1 MESHMKSL
9 CQILTYHMS
18 VPEGQALTTSI
29 LHYLIAMKVVDRPLL
44 GFQAF
49 QTLIVKVSIP
59 HSLGG
64 DRWAPLHQSYHLRYW
79 TVIDH
84 HFPKDQE

>member
-1 MESHMKSL
+1 MESHMRYL

-18 VPEGQALTTSI
+18 VLVGQALTMST

-49 QTLIVKVSIP
+49 QILIPKVLTP

-64 DRWAPLHQSYHLRYW
+64 DPW
-79 TVIDH
+79 T
-84 HFPKDQE
+84 P

>member
-1 MESHMKSL
+1 
-9 CQILTYHMS
+9 MS
-18 VPEGQALTTSI
+18 VLEGQALITSI

-44 GFQAF
+44 GFQVF

-64 DRWAPLHQSYHLRYW
+64 DPWTPLHQNYHSRYW
-79 TVIDH
+79 TVIEH
-84 HFPKDQE
+84 HFRKDQE